1 MAKATGKPYVA
12 PMENASFNG
21 LPFMKMHGAGNDFV
35 VIDSRGRG
43 AVVTPALAKALGDR
57 NRGVGFDQLAEIR
70 DAADADFTLDF
81 WNSDGTRAGACGNA
95 TRCVSHYMMA
105 QLGKDQ
111 VTLVTARGGLSAR
124 RVADGRVSVNMGAP
138 QLDWQSIPLSHDVDV
153 QHLPLAGDPVAVG
166 MGNPHC
172 VLFVEDAEA
181 VDVAGIGPGYEH
193 DPLYPQRTNVE
204 FASLIGPDHLRMR
217 VWERGT
223 GITLACG
230 SGACATAVAAHLR
243 GLTGRKVRLDLDG
256 GVLEID
262 WRDDGV
268 WMTGPVAYVFNGVL
282 SPAFLGAIV

>member
-1 MAKATGKPYVA
+1 MRA
-12 PMENASFNG
+12 MDNASRPQG

-35 VIDSRGRG
+35 VIDSRLREG
-43 AVVTPALAKALGDR
+43 AVVTPALARALGDR

-70 DAADADFTLDF
+70 PATGADFELDF
-81 WNSDGTRAGACGNA
+81 WNSDGSRAGACGNA
-95 TRCVSHYMMA
+95 TRCVADHVMRDMGNA
-105 QLGKDQ
+105 A
-111 VTLVTARGGLSAR
+111 VTLRTVRGMLVAR
-124 RVADGRVSVNMGAP
+124 RLPDGRVSVNMGPP
-138 QLDWQSIPLSHDVDV
+138 QLDWREVPLAREVDLL
-153 QHLPLAGDPVAVG
+153 HLPLDGDPVAVG

-172 VLFVEDAEA
+172 VFFVANAEA
-181 VDVAGIGPGYEH
+181 VDVAARGARVGA

-204 FASLIGPDHLRMR
+204 FASLTGPDRLRMR

-243 GLTGRKVRLDLDG
+243 GLTGRQVALDLDG

-268 WMTGPVAYVFNGVL
+268 WMTGPVAHVFDGWL
-282 SPAFLGAIV
+282 SAEFLAQVG